1 MMPVALLTMHCLIV
15 SGLGGEQEYEQR
27 FTAQAQTL
35 DMAMRQAG
43 PDVKS
48 QALYGPAATLDHIRS
63 ALREIARAAVPADTV
78 MVVLIGHGSV
88 DGIDYKFNIPG
99 PDLTGTELASL
110 LERIKA
116 QNQIVVNTTSASGAS
131 REALEG
137 PNRVV
142 VTATRSGT
150 EKNATV
156 FARFWIDAL
165 KDASADTDKNE
176 VINTAEAF
184 KYAEQKT
191 KQFYEAQKRLAT
203 EHPSMTPPDARVAVL
218 RIGSIQQAALR
229 PEKQAL
235 LAKREGLERQID
247 DLKLRKAA
255 LPTPEYR
262 KQLQALLI
270 DLAKTQAEIDK

>member
-15 SGLGGEQEYEQR
+15 GGLGGEQEYEQR
-27 FTAQAQTL
+27 FSAQAQTL
-35 DMAMRQAG
+35 EMAMRQAG

-48 QALYGPAATLDHIRS
+48 EALYGPAATLEHIRAS
-63 ALREIARAAVPADTV
+63 LREIAKSSAPADTV

-88 DGIDYKFNIPG
+88 DGIEYKFNIPG

-110 LERIKA
+110 LDQIKA
-116 QNQIVVNTTSASGAS
+116 QNQIVVNTTSASGGS

-191 KQFYEAQKRLAT
+191 RQFYEAQKRLAT
-203 EHPSMTPPDARVAVL
+203 EHPAMTPPDARIAVL

-262 KQLQALLI
+262 KQLQVLLI